1 MFYYRLALQSAAL
14 LAAVAF
20 TAAASLA
27 QSPQFSADLVARA
40 GAAAPFWDMKLNVR
54 GAQIRVQPN
63 AKAAGYYITDMG
75 RHVSYHIIPEM
86 KKYTEDEAGYTSNI
100 VGEMSFQNPN
110 NACAEAEARAK
121 ERLKKQPNAAQKPAQ
136 DYSCHKVG
144 AETLRGRSTIKYEMK
159 FTDYKGHPAT
169 GLSWVDSKIGYV
181 IRMEGMGVVTELQ
194 NIQETSQAAS
204 LFELPAGYQ
213 KYAPGKP

>member
-1 MFYYRLALQSAAL
+1 MIHYRQALLSAAF
-14 LAAVAF
+14 LAALVF
-20 TAAASLA
+20 TATAARA
-27 QSPQFSADLVARA
+27 QSPQFSADLVAHA

-54 GAQIRVQPN
+54 GAQIRIQPN
-63 AKAAGYYITDMG
+63 PKAAGYYIADMG
-75 RHVSYHIIPEM
+75 RHVSYQIIPEM
-86 KKYTEDEAGYTSNI
+86 KRYTEDNAQYAFNVI
-100 VGEMSFQNPN
+100 GEMSFQNPN
-110 NACAEAEARAK
+110 NACAEAEARAR
-121 ERLKKQPNAAQKPAQ
+121 ERIKKQPNAAQKPAQ

-144 AETLRGRSTIKYEMK
+144 AETLKGRSTIKYEMK

-169 GLSWVDSKIGYV
+169 GVSWVDTKIGYI

-194 NIQETSQAAS
+194 NIQETSQSAS